1 MSSLDMKFVLAL
13 KGSPEL
19 IREMDKLDDKTARQ
33 YSKEAVT
40 AAAKRVTLIVAVS
53 TPVGLQRKKSHG
65 VGNLRKSID
74 YKIIA
79 RPRNCIAV
87 IGPRKGK
94 SEKYDGYYGIW
105 VERGHLKRQRKKI
118 RTKKIRQEL
127 SKTVGNMVPPHP
139 FAGPVFNNSMNLA
152 LAEFEKVLS
161 RLFYG

>member
-1 MSSLDMKFVLAL
+1 MSSLDMKFVLSLQGA
-13 KGSPEL
+13 PEL
-19 IREMDKLDDKTARQ
+19 MREMAKLDDKTARQ
-33 YSKEAVT
+33 YSKEAVV
-40 AAAKRVTLIVAVS
+40 AAAKRVTLIVAAA
-53 TPVGLQRKKSHG
+53 TPVGMQRKKAHG
-65 VGNLRKSID
+65 VANLRKSID

-118 RTKKIRQEL
+118 RNKRARQEL
-127 SKTVGNMVPPHP
+127 SMIVGNMVPPHP
-139 FAGPVFNNSMNLA
+139 FAGPAFNNSINLA
-152 LAEFEKVLS
+152 LAEYERVLQ